1 MSTIKTAIE
10 LQVKEPNLKGFRQEL
25 RELTLAAQ
33 QAVKDFGEFSPEA
46 IEAERRVAALRDRID
61 DFNDRVA
68 AVNPDKFAQLNTIVT
83 GVAHGFQAAQGAMA
97 LFGNESEDLQ
107 KTLIKL
113 QGAMALAQGL
123 EGLGKIQ
130 QQFKAIATT
139 VGNQVVGAFST
150 LRGAIVSTGIGA
162 LVVAVGFLIER
173 LLTLKTSEELAA
185 EKIKQVAEELE
196 KQKKATDDLN
206 SSISSQIS
214 LEESRLKAIGASE
227 KEINATRQQ
236 GIKNQLDN
244 LERLKQG
251 YADETSRQIQAVN
264 MSGMA
269 VEEADKKRREITV
282 KYYEDVADT
291 EKQIEKLQIESQQI
305 VYEEQEKTRVKREES
320 NKKYAENT
328 RYYEEQ
334 LRQRQQQIEL
344 ARIENE
350 RVRAER
356 ELELQRENDIRSIRS
371 TELSKIQKDKLI
383 ELAEEQHLI
392 RMADLNK
399 KYATQLEK
407 ELGDIKRKGI
417 YATNTIGL
425 EQEREFQK
433 GTQQIKLQGT
443 QFDKSNWQM
452 MGAFAK
458 AHYST
463 LSLLAGQT
471 MDAILVLNQS
481 FQRKDEESRKKAFE
495 NNKKLQIANA
505 IIGTIN
511 SIISIFDNAAKNPA
525 SIPFPAYPYIQA
537 GIAGTYGFANVQ
549 KIRNTQYN
557 GGSSSASA
565 PNIGGSAPS
574 MVTGSS
580 LNENASGGKVYVL
593 EGDIR
598 RTQQR
603 VGMNRGVSVVE

>member
-10 LQVKEPNLKGFRQEL
+10 LEVKEPNLKGFRQQL

-33 QAVKDFGEFSPEA
+33 EAVVKFGEFSPEA

-68 AVNPDKFAQLNTIVT
+68 AVNPDKFSQINTVVS
-83 GVAHGFQAAQGAMA
+83 GVARGFQAAQGAMA
-97 LFGNESEDLQ
+97 LFGNESESLQ
-107 KTLIKL
+107 KTLVKL
-113 QGAMALAQGL
+113 QGAMALAEGL

-130 QQFKAIATT
+130 QQFGAIATT
-139 VGNQVVGAFST
+139 IGKQVVTAFST
-150 LRGAIVSTGIGA
+150 LKGAIMSTGIGA
-162 LVVAVGFLIER
+162 LVIALGFLIER

-185 EKIKQVAEELE
+185 EKIKQVAAELE
-196 KQKKATDDLN
+196 NQKKATDDLN
-206 SSISSQIS
+206 SSISSQIA
-214 LEESRLKAIGASE
+214 LEESRLKAIGATE

-251 YADETSRQIQAVN
+251 YADEAKRQIQAVN
-264 MSGMA
+264 TSGMA
-269 VEEADKKRREITV
+269 VEEMDKKRREITE
-282 KYYEDVADT
+282 KYYIDVADT

-305 VYEEQEKTRVKREES
+305 VYQEQEKTRIKREES

-328 RYYEEQ
+328 KYYEEQ
-334 LRQRQQQIEL
+334 FKQREQQLQI

-356 ELELQRENDIRSIRS
+356 ELEIQRQNDIKSIRD
-371 TELSKIQKDKLI
+371 TELTITQKNKLI

-399 KYATQLEK
+399 KHAIELEK
-407 ELGDIKRKGI
+407 ELGEIKRKGI
-417 YATNTIGL
+417 QSTNTTSL
-425 EQEREFQK
+425 QQELEFQK
-433 GTQQIKLQGT
+433 GTKEIKLQGT
-443 QFDKSNWQM
+443 AFDKSNWQM
-452 MGAFAK
+452 MGLFAK
-458 AHYST
+458 AHYDSI
-463 LSLLAGQT
+463 SSIANET
-471 MDAILVLNQS
+471 MNAILTINQS
-481 FQRKDEESRKKAFE
+481 FQQKDEQSRKKAFE
-495 NNKKLQIANA
+495 NNKKLQIANT

-511 SIISIFDNAAKNPA
+511 SVVSIFSNAAKNPA

-537 GIAGTYGFANVQ
+537 GIAGAYGFANVQ

-557 GGSSSASA
+557 GGSSAPSA
-565 PNIGGSAPS
+565 PTIGGAAPT
-574 MVTGSS
+574 MTTGSA
-580 LNENASGGKVYVL
+580 LNENAEGGKVYVL